1 MAKSYTC
8 STTLY
13 AICLVSFWVSQKIGA
28 LTKNSRHL
36 YLLIVDRI
44 YTIHMPGSHVLGGKN
59 RVLWFRKFSQKL
71 SVIMHEINMH
81 LYAARLEGHFD
92 FEVLFKMKFT
102 PQIWI
107 LYKFTNHT
115 DKK

>member
-1 MAKSYTC
+1 MCWVAKTES
-8 STTLY
+8 SDS
-13 AICLVSFWVSQKIGA
+13 VSSVS
-28 LTKNSRHL
+28 
-36 YLLIVDRI
+36 
-44 YTIHMPGSHVLGGKN
+44 
-59 RVLWFRKFSQKL
+59 KL
-71 SVIMHEINMH
+71 PVIMHEINMH